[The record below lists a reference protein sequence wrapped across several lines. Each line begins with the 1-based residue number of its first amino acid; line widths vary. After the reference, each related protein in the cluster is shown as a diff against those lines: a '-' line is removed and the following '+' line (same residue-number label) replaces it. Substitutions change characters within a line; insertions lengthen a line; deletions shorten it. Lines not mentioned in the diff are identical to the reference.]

1 MIELPLWLAI
11 AAKVLF
17 AASVVVG
24 ATAVAE
30 KSGPLIAGLII
41 AMPLSIG
48 PTYVLLALA
57 ASPQFV
63 AASAVGSI
71 GANIAVALFATVY
84 ILLARRLPMPAAL
97 ALALATWFG
106 VSWLIQRWDPSP
118 ITTLVFST
126 LALVVASV
134 LTRHAVAGR
143 ALLAGAKRWYDLPL
157 RALFVGLFAG
167 LLVTISHAIGPDWTG
182 FLAAFPLVLTTTVV
196 LMHPR
201 VGPAATAAALAIAVQ
216 GILVY
221 PCALFLIFLYGQA
234 WGVWWSYLAALLVI
248 VGWAGLVYGWR
259 SSRGIGRA

>member
-24 ATAVAE
+24 ATTVAE

-57 ASPQFV
+57 ASPRFV

-97 ALALATWFG
+97 ALALAAWFG

-118 ITTLVFST
+118 LVTLAFST
-126 LALVVASV
+126 LALVAASV
-134 LTRHAVAGR
+134 LTRIDETVAGHELLCGSKMATTTAIHKVAIKIQYR
-143 ALLAGAKRWYDLPL
+143 AQLQRVP
-157 RALFVGLFAG
+157 
-167 LLVTISHAIGPDWTG
+167 
-182 FLAAFPLVLTTTVV
+182 AAPLVSQL
-196 LMHPR
+196 
-201 VGPAATAAALAIAVQ
+201 
-216 GILVY
+216 
-221 PCALFLIFLYGQA
+221 CIF
-234 WGVWWSYLAALLVI
+234 
-248 VGWAGLVYGWR
+248 
-259 SSRGIGRA
+259 

>member
-30 KSGPLIAGLII
+30 KSGPLIACLII

-97 ALALATWFG
+97 ALALAAWFG
-106 VSWLIQRWDPSP
+106 VSWLIQRWNASP
-118 ITTLVFST
+118 ITTLVIST
-126 LALVVASV
+126 MALVVASL

-143 ALLAGAKRWYDLPL
+143 ALLAGAKRWHDLPL

-167 LLVTISHAIGPDWTG
+167 LLVTVSHAIGPDWTG

-221 PCALFLIFLYGQA
+221 PCALFLIYLYGQT
-234 WGVWWSYLAALLVI
+234 WGVWWSYLAALLLI
-248 VGWAGLVYGWR
+248 VGWAGLV
-259 SSRGIGRA
+259 